1 MRRLRVG
8 LVLGATVAEI
18 VLLAILA
25 GPRSSKTFDG
35 LVYVDYSH
43 NQSRYE
49 FFPHSQACPPQG
61 TRYHLVPNDDLTG
74 QMTFLPGHFLQ
85 GAWRAKF
92 KGNLSSIG
100 TFGDS
105 QHYWREVTV
114 TDVYEVTEVPCEFK

>member
-1 MRRLRVG
+1 MRWIVAG
-8 LVLGATVAEI
+8 LILGVTV
-18 VLLAILA
+18 LAITVFAIAL
-25 GPRSSKTFDG
+25 GPRSGKTFDG

-43 NQSRYE
+43 DRSRYE

-61 TRYHLVPNDDLTG
+61 TRYHLVPNDELTG
-74 QMTFLPGHFLQ
+74 QMTFLPGRFLQ

-92 KGNLSSIG
+92 KGDLSSIG

-105 QHYWREVTV
+105 QRYWREVTV